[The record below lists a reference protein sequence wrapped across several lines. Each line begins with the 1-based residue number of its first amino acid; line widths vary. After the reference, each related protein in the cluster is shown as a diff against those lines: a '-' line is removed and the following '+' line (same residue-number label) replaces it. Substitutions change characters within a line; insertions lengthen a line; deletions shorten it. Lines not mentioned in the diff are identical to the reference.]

1 MSALFFTATSYLY
14 EGNLTAARKV
24 FAERRALAKKENQPG
39 YMINSI
45 VVDGL
50 SQTAFGKPSAGLK
63 RLKEAE
69 AMLDKVSLT
78 DKEKESFRTWFDMCY
93 CYTYAENNQLEQ
105 LKARAASQKQAIERR
120 NNPGEKDNLTWA
132 QAYIDKTEK
141 NYDAVIAGLSTVQ
154 PGPYAYFMMGQAALS
169 KGDKQ
174 AAKNYFDK
182 VKNWNEFSFN
192 QAVVWNR
199 VHRELEKLK
208 E

>member
-1 MSALFFTATSYLY
+1 
-14 EGNLTAARKV
+14 
-24 FAERRALAKKENQPG
+24 
-39 YMINSI
+39 
-45 VVDGL
+45 
-50 SQTAFGKPSAGLK
+50 
-63 RLKEAE
+63 
-69 AMLDKVSLT
+69 
-78 DKEKESFRTWFDMCY
+78 MCY